1 MLETVRISAMQVS
14 MLFVLIA
21 VGVVLRRTHVFEGK
35 GITCVTDILFYIISP
50 CIIIDRLVGTVSDNG
65 EAAFKILGWSA
76 LATCVAFVILI
87 GLTALIF
94 KGCTSSSIKAVR
106 YSCIFANL
114 GFMGIP
120 LVEGILGKA
129 ATAYVGVAV
138 AIFTMLNFIVG
149 IALFTEKR
157 KSFTAIF
164 LNPGTIAIAIAL
176 VLIFLPFDPMKNE
189 AASIVMQP
197 ISWLASAQTPLS
209 MMLCG
214 AILGGVK
221 LKGWYKDKY
230 LWLTVVLRLVVF
242 SALTTAALLALPMIL
257 PIPTDIV
264 TAIAITFACPAAVAG
279 AMFSEKFG
287 GNTELLTKSIAL
299 TTFLSIVT
307 IPIVCAVCRAVYPV
321 M

>member
-1 MLETVRISAMQVS
+1 MLETLKISALQVS

-21 VGVVLRRTHVFEGK
+21 VGVILRRKHVFEGK

-50 CIIIDRLVGTVSDNG
+50 CIIIDRLVGTVSENG

-76 LATCVAFVILI
+76 LVTCVAFAILI
-87 GLTALIF
+87 TVISLLFRG
-94 KGCTSSSIKAVR
+94 KSSDSIKAVK
-106 YSCIFANL
+106 YSALFANL

-120 LVEGILGKA
+120 LVEGILGTA
-129 ATAYVGVAV
+129 ATAYIGVAV
-138 AIFTMLNFIVG
+138 AIFTMLNFIIG
-149 IALFTEKR
+149 ISLFTEKK
-157 KSFTAIF
+157 KSLVSVI
-164 LNPGTIAIAIAL
+164 LNPGTIAILIAL
-176 VLIFLPFDPMKNE
+176 ALIFLPFDPVKSE
-189 AASIVMQP
+189 AASVFMKP
-197 ISWLASAQTPLS
+197 ISWLASAQTPMS

-230 LWLTVVLRLVVF
+230 LWLTVALRLVILPT
-242 SALTTAALLALPMIL
+242 LTTAALLALPLIL

-287 GNTELLTKSIAL
+287 GHTELLTKSIAL
-299 TTFLSIVT
+299 TTFLSIFT
-307 IPIVCAVCRAVYPV
+307 IPVVCAICQTVYPV
-321 M
+321 I